1 MARPEPAGDPLD
13 RLISQSEE
21 ALQRIENLKKGQS
34 GQSAGQRAVAHLTKH
49 GSHLINLALAGC
61 VFVVAYGQ
69 VTLKRKHEV
78 LFLGACAQ
86 RSHTSAHACCAPW
99 YQCHLYT

>member
-1 MARPEPAGDPLD
+1 MARPQPASDPLD

-34 GQSAGQRAVAHLTKH
+34 GQSAGQRVVSHLTKH

-78 LFLGACAQ
+78 SLARIGTERCPA
-86 RSHTSAHACCAPW
+86 SVHACGPE
-99 YQCHLYT
+99 